1 MHGCMFILDPAKQI
15 YRKLLYHHNKEN
27 KSPKV
32 EW

>member
-15 YRKLLYHHNKEN
+15 YRKLLYHNKEN
-27 KSPKV
+27 ISPKV